1 MVKSRYSIAA
11 VFFVCL
17 YMTGC
22 VSDNKKVA
30 GDFDSLKET
39 VNVNNWQ
46 FALYVE
52 NQNQQKAADTTGL
65 TDQYLKA
72 TLHLSNAKTKKSLLY
87 SISDNIEDYETK
99 YKFLSFGCKDDLY
112 IKYKEE
118 FIYPIG
124 YVFEPSS
131 GLAETERLVYKFQI
145 DNETYRK
152 LKQDNNA
159 VEYWYID
166 RLIGL
171 GKICFT
177 HNN

>member
-1 MVKSRYSIAA
+1 MEKSRYCIAA
-11 VFFVCL
+11 MFSVCL
-17 YMTGC
+17 SLAGC
-22 VSDNKKVA
+22 DIDTQKESS
-30 GDFDSLKET
+30 DFDELKET

-46 FALYVE
+46 FRLHVE
-52 NQNQQKAADTTGL
+52 NQNKQKGADDIGL
-65 TDQYLKA
+65 RNQYLKA
-72 TLHLSNAKTKKSLLY
+72 TLHLSNTKTKKSLLY
-87 SISDNIEDYETK
+87 SISDDTEDYQVK

-112 IKYKEE
+112 IKYKGD

-131 GLAETERLVYKFQI
+131 GLAGSERLVYKFQI
-145 DNETYRK
+145 DNEIYKK
-152 LKQDNNA
+152 LKEDNSA